1 MAHMMKNNRNAC
13 SNLIRHFER
22 NENIKEYSNEN
33 INLNKSYL
41 NYNLGPFRENQLE
54 FIKSK
59 CEELKV
65 LNRKDVNVMCN
76 WVVTLPKDL
85 DVSIPGN
92 EDNFFKKVYD
102 FLENRYGKE
111 NVISS
116 YVHKDEIT
124 PHMHFAFV
132 PVVYDKKKDKF
143 KISAKECVN
152 REDLRTFHEDLQEY
166 LDKYAVKCSIINEST
181 KNGNKSIKELKRGS
195 ASEMM
200 LSAHREVLRE
210 KAKLEPIR
218 REFAFKQAA
227 IDKINEEFLKL
238 RKENEKLKKDLE
250 VASMQREAMFDTLVN
265 HDLFEEYAD
274 NYFILKNKKTKEASK
289 DDLER

>member
-181 KNGNKSIKELKRGS
+181 KNGNKSIKE
-195 ASEMM
+195 
-200 LSAHREVLRE
+200 
-210 KAKLEPIR
+210 
-218 REFAFKQAA
+218 
-227 IDKINEEFLKL
+227 EFLKL

>member
-1 MAHMMKNNRNAC
+1 M
-13 SNLIRHFER
+13 
-22 NENIKEYSNEN
+22 
-33 INLNKSYL
+33 
-41 NYNLGPFRENQLE
+41 
-54 FIKSK
+54 
-59 CEELKV
+59 
-65 LNRKDVNVMCN
+65 
-76 WVVTLPKDL
+76 
-85 DVSIPGN
+85 
-92 EDNFFKKVYD
+92 
-102 FLENRYGKE
+102 
-111 NVISS
+111 
-116 YVHKDEIT
+116 
-124 PHMHFAFV
+124 
-132 PVVYDKKKDKF
+132 
-143 KISAKECVN
+143 
-152 REDLRTFHEDLQEY
+152 RTFHEDLQEY

-265 HDLFEEYAD
+265 HDLFEEYAVQVRD
-274 NYFILKNKKTKEASK
+274 KLQAAGIRVEMDARNEKIGYRVREAQLSKVPYMAIVGADEQEAGTVSVRARKEGEGGLLSVDDFIQKVL
-289 DDLER
+289 LEIAEKRK

>member
-41 NYNLGPFRENQLE
+41 NYNLGPFRENQFE

-59 CEELKV
+59 CEELKA

-85 DVSIPGN
+85 DVSISGN

-102 FLENRYGKE
+102 FLENRYVKE
-111 NVISS
+111 
-116 YVHKDEIT
+116 T
-124 PHMHFAFV
+124 
-132 PVVYDKKKDKF
+132 VVYDKKKDKF
-143 KISAKECVN
+143 KISAKECLN
-152 REDLRTFHEDLQEY
+152 REDLRTFHEDLQKY
-166 LDKYAVKCSIINEST
+166 LDKSAVKCSIINEST
-181 KNGNKSIKELKRGS
+181 KNGNKSIKELKRES